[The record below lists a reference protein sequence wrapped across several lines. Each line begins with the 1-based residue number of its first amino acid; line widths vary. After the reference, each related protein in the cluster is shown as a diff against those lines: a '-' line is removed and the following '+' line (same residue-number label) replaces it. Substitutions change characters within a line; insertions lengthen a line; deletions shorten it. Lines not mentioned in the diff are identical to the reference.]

1 MRADEII
8 EEREPLLKSECM
20 KKWVW
25 YQCDLQETL
34 ARCHRQSYKNDAT
47 DFADSELLLQ
57 DFIRRYTD
65 ETEEMPLNLS
75 NARIGIG

>member
-1 MRADEII
+1 MRADELVQ
-8 EEREPLLKSECM
+8 EREPLLRGEAM

-25 YQCDLQETL
+25 FSADMQETL
-34 ARCHRQSYKNDAT
+34 MRAHRQSYKNDAS

-65 ETEEMPLNLS
+65 ETDSKPLKVGEHRVGVL
-75 NARIGIG
+75 